1 MNLFN
6 NDIARLLLETCRY
19 TYAASFPDVA
29 SIKDKQEA
37 LAWMNQKEVPESI
50 MLLDDGGIP
59 ATSVACVVAY
69 EGMNIVAYM
78 GTKTEFK
85 TIGETA
91 DSIADWIQN
100 LEVLPVPFRLTAEQ
114 LGQEY
119 VDKNDLGGRVHH
131 GFLEELCAVQA
142 KVVRE
147 LLKHDGKNR
156 PLYVTGH
163 SQGGAEAALATRAF
177 VAGGFPV
184 AATYTFAAPRSGDAA
199 FAQSIPETVPVHRIE
214 FGNDIVPHAPPLQL
228 TMGVRALVWAMQ
240 TCLPLPE
247 HGKRLLNTIQRVTA
261 NAKFVGIGRLCYGSA
276 ETKTFQVGLS
286 AQQESG
292 MFFSRLRRLVLNQSH
307 WGEHHHLAGTTEEV
321 KAGIRGNYTALVSD
335 YEMSA

>member
-100 LEVLPVPFRLTAEQ
+100 LEVLPVPF
-114 LGQEY
+114 
-119 VDKNDLGGRVHH
+119 
-131 GFLEELCAVQA
+131 
-142 KVVRE
+142 
-147 LLKHDGKNR
+147 
-156 PLYVTGH
+156 
-163 SQGGAEAALATRAF
+163 
-177 VAGGFPV
+177 
-184 AATYTFAAPRSGDAA
+184 
-199 FAQSIPETVPVHRIE
+199 
-214 FGNDIVPHAPPLQL
+214 
-228 TMGVRALVWAMQ
+228 
-240 TCLPLPE
+240 
-247 HGKRLLNTIQRVTA
+247 
-261 NAKFVGIGRLCYGSA
+261 
-276 ETKTFQVGLS
+276 
-286 AQQESG
+286 
-292 MFFSRLRRLVLNQSH
+292 
-307 WGEHHHLAGTTEEV
+307 
-321 KAGIRGNYTALVSD
+321 
-335 YEMSA
+335 